1 MRRPVVRPLQLLLPV
16 AMVAVITTFVLL
28 IDGDAAAAALLLV
41 TAVLGASFQGRLSGL
56 LASVLATA
64 SLSYFFIPPE
74 RVFSI
79 GKRDDAIA
87 LGTFVGVA
95 LVVSTLFAEAQR
107 AQREAEESALHAA
120 EARVVADVNRS
131 RAAFFAAAGHNLRTP
146 LTTMKAAAA
155 SLLEHGD
162 QMSAADRRELLAAL
176 AEETERLE
184 RLTAKIL
191 EVARIRAGGLQPERE
206 HLDLAGL
213 GQAAIRRVA
222 PAHPG
227 LAWHLGIAGGAPPL
241 DLTMTEQILLNLLE
255 NAARYAPP
263 GTEVALTGARV
274 VDGTGA
280 DGYELAVAD
289 HGPGVPEEERDAV
302 FTEFRSDRSE
312 GGSGLGLAIVRALA
326 DAQGGTVRCEETPG
340 GGATFVVRFPQRTDP
355 EPRAAT

>member
-1 MRRPVVRPLQLLLPV
+1 MRRPAVRPIQILLPI
-16 AMVAVITTFVLL
+16 ALVAVITTFVLV
-28 IDGDAAAAALLLV
+28 IDGDAAAAALFLV
-41 TAVLGASFQGRLSGL
+41 TAVLGASFQGRRAGL

-107 AQREAEESALHAA
+107 AQREAEESALRAA
-120 EARVVADVNRS
+120 EAKVVADVNRS

-146 LTTMKAAAA
+146 LTTMKAAAG
-155 SLLEHGD
+155 SLVEHGE
-162 QMSAADRRELLAAL
+162 QMAETDRRELLVVL
-176 AEETERLE
+176 AEEIERLE

-191 EVARIRAGGLQPERE
+191 EVARIRAGGLQPEFE

-227 LAWHLGIAGGAPPL
+227 LDWHLGIEGEAPPL

-263 GTEVALTGARV
+263 GTVVSLTGARV
-274 VDGTGA
+274 VDRNGA
-280 DGYELAVAD
+280 GGYELSVVD
-289 HGPGVPEEERDAV
+289 HGPGVPEDERDEV

-312 GGSGLGLAIVRALA
+312 GGSGLGLAIVRSLA
-326 DAQGGTVRCEETPG
+326 EAQGGTVRCEETDG
-340 GGATFVVRFPQRTDP
+340 GGATFVVHLPDRATP